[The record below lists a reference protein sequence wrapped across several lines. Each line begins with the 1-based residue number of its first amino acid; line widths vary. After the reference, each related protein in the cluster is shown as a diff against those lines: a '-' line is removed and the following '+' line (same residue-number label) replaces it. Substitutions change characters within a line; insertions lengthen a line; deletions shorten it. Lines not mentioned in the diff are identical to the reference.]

1 MSLVLMIAAVV
12 AADTTLS
19 PLPAFLTGCWEHRD
33 GARWTQ
39 ECWTDP
45 RAGQMMGSGRSG
57 SGDSLKSW
65 EWMRIVRADDG
76 SVTFYGSP
84 KGVAPTP
91 FAARQLTPTSA
102 EFANPAHDY
111 PQRIHYQIKD
121 GQLEAE
127 VSLADGSKAERWTY
141 RRAGSPDTAPKA
153 D

>member
-1 MSLVLMIAAVV
+1 MISLLLAAAARSVV
-12 AADTTLS
+12 MPAAE
-19 PLPAFLTGCWEHRD
+19 LPGFLTGCWEHRD

-57 SGDSLKSW
+57 EGDKLRSW
-65 EWMRIVRADDG
+65 EWMRIVQGDDG
-76 SVTFYGSP
+76 AIVFLGSP
-84 KGVAPTP
+84 GGIAPTP
-91 FAARQLTPTSA
+91 FRARQLTATAA

-111 PQRIHYQIKD
+111 PQRIRYELKD

-127 VSLADGSKAERWTY
+127 VSLLDGSKAERWRY
-141 RRAGSPDTAPKA
+141 RRAGSPAAKKA